1 VRAFGWYTP
10 FIQSLMQLFMK
21 KQNL

>member
-1 VRAFGWYTP
+1 VRAFGWYIP
-10 FIQSLMQLFMK
+10 FIQSLMQLSMK